1 MLQAKKVKARNPG
14 KAGGDPQG
22 SRGGRGSGS
31 DSAGGAHAA
40 PTTAVLTL
48 PLYLKHILN
57 RLWLRGGL

>member
-1 MLQAKKVKARNPG
+1 MQAKKGRNHT
-14 KAGGDPQG
+14 KAGGDPSSQG

-31 DSAGGAHAA
+31 NNAEGGHAA